1 MTETNLYPIPSFFDP
16 ETVGEVW
23 RVDYQQRAVDA
34 RKWAEEHDITHAGG
48 DEHRVQLLLV
58 DVQNTFCIPGFELFV
73 AGRSGNAAVEDNRR
87 LAEFIYRNLGQIT
100 EITLTMDTHQAMQ
113 IFHAIYLIDDD
124 GKHPDPY
131 TLVTAGDIRE
141 GKWSFNPAAAE
152 ALGIEPEKGQRDLLH
167 YAKSL
172 EKAGKYQLTIWPYHA
187 MQGGIGHAIVPAV
200 EEAVFFHSAARYAQP
215 NFEIKGMNPFTE
227 HYSVIGPEVL
237 EDARGDRI
245 AARNQAFLH
254 RLQSFDA
261 TLIAGQ
267 AKSHC
272 VASTISDLLEDIQG
286 VDASLA
292 EKVYLL
298 EDCTSPVVVPGMDYT
313 EEADAAFT
321 RFAGAGMKII
331 KSTDEVKEWYP
342 G

>member
-1 MTETNLYPIPSFFDP
+1 MTESNHYPIPSFYDP
-16 ETVGEVW
+16 EAVGKVW
-23 RVDYQQRAVDA
+23 RVDYQQRAADA
-34 RKWAEEHDITHAGG
+34 RQWAEEHDITHAGG
-48 DEHRVQLLLV
+48 DERRVQLLLV

-73 AGRSGNAAVEDNRR
+73 SGRSGNAAVQDNRR
-87 LAEFIYRNLGQIT
+87 LTKFIYRNLGRIT

-113 IFHAIYLIDDD
+113 IFHAIYLIDED
-124 GKHPDPY
+124 GNHPDPY
-131 TLVTAGDIRE
+131 TLVSAQDVRE
-141 GKWSFNPAAAE
+141 GKWAFNPAGAE
-152 ALGIEPEKGQRDLLH
+152 VLGIEPEKGQRDLLH
-167 YAKSL
+167 YVKTL
-172 EKAGKYQLTIWPYHA
+172 EKSGKHQLTIWPYHA
-187 MQGGIGHAIVPAV
+187 MRGGIGHAIVPAV

-254 RLQSFDA
+254 RLQSFDV

-313 EEADAAFT
+313 DEANSAFA
-321 RFAGAGMKII
+321 RFAEAGMKIV
-331 KSTDEVKEWYP
+331 KSIDEPGEWA
-342 G
+342 GG